1 MRIQSQYRPP
11 SLRALLGLVG
21 LVFVLT
27 VVGAEPLHLLEGRDT
42 GVSVVLGGGDDVSS
56 PVIDAAP
63 ADPPAGENP
72 FTPDHGDCLSCMALA
87 LAPQAS
93 SAPSLFLAAPPA
105 APSVAP
111 SPGFPAER
119 TEDTDARPR
128 APPTA

>member
-1 MRIQSQYRPP
+1 MRIRSQYRPA

-42 GVSVVLGGGDDVSS
+42 DVSVVLGAGDSVSS
-56 PVIDAAP
+56 TVMDATSAP
-63 ADPPAGENP
+63 PPAGDP
-72 FTPDHGDCLSCMALA
+72 FTPDHGDCLSCVALA

-93 SAPSLFLAAPPA
+93 GAPSLFLAVPPA

-119 TEDTDARPR
+119 TGDTDARPR
-128 APPTA
+128 APPAA